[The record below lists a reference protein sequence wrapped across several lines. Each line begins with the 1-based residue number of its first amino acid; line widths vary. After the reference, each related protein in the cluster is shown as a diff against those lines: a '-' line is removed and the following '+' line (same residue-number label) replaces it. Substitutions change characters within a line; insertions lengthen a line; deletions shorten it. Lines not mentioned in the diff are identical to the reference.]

1 MEITNEHLEDWRRG
15 EDSTILPLKRLEL
28 MNEWLYSNKKELL
41 TSTRVEVEEEN
52 NNIGFDD
59 LPMYE

>member
-15 EDSTILPLKRLEL
+15 EDSTILPLERLEL
-28 MNEWLYSNKKELL
+28 MNEWLYSNKKEVL
-41 TSTRVEVEEEN
+41 TSTKVEVKEEN